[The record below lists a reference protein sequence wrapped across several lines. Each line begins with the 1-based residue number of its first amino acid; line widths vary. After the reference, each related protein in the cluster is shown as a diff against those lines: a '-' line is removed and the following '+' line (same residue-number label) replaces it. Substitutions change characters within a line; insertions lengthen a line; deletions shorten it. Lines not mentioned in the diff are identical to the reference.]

1 MCFDLIVHRDFFKNY
16 FEGIIEKIV
25 EINESLKC
33 NLHYPEGGTNPSTN
47 AHVVKNYGEARLNS
61 IDTF

>member
-1 MCFDLIVHRDFFKNY
+1 MV
-16 FEGIIEKIV
+16 EKIV

-33 NLHYPEGGTNPSTN
+33 NLHYLGGGTNPSTN

>member
-1 MCFDLIVHRDFFKNY
+1 MDFEQNY
-16 FEGIIEKIV
+16 FKGMVEKIV

-33 NLHYPEGGTNPSTN
+33 NLHYPWGGGTNPSTN

>member
-1 MCFDLIVHRDFFKNY
+1 MV
-16 FEGIIEKIV
+16 EKIV

-33 NLHYPEGGTNPSTN
+33 NLHYPGGTNPSTN